1 MASNTWKL
9 TPLLNNRYP
18 SRCNWVF
25 HTKLDATGHVVQYKA
40 RLVEKSFAQ
49 AHEINFHETFAP
61 VAKFTM
67 MRCILAIRAGMDLE
81 IHQMDVKTVFLNVDF
96 EEDIYMVQSE
106 GFVQQ
111 GKKIMF
117 VS

>member
-1 MASNTWKL
+1 M
-9 TPLLNNRYP
+9 
-18 SRCNWVF
+18 
-25 HTKLDATGHVVQYKA
+25 GHVVCYKA
-40 RLVEKSFAQ
+40 RSVTKGFAEV
-49 AHEINFHETFAP
+49 HGLDFHETFAH
-61 VAKFTM
+61 VAKFNFI
-67 MRCILAIRAGMDLE
+67 RCILAIRATVELE